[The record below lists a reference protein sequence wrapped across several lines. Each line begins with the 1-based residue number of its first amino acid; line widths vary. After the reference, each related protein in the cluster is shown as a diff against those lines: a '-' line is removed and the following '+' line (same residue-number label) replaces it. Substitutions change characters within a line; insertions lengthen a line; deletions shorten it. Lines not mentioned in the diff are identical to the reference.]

1 LDDESVNAPYHFVI
15 EAYAIVAM
23 DGSIGDE
30 AADRAAAN
38 GVGMQVVVGAIR
50 ERLADL
56 TSRAPWGRFLMGVV
70 VLSGVLDQGG
80 GQAPGA
86 ADR

>member
-1 LDDESVNAPYHFVI
+1 
-15 EAYAIVAM
+15 
-23 DGSIGDE
+23 
-30 AADRAAAN
+30 
-38 GVGMQVVVGAIR
+38 MQVVVGAIR